1 MFEDL
6 AKKSASWLSGE
17 GNNPEIVL
25 SSRVRLARNIT
36 TFPFPPV
43 ADTDTREKVLSYIQ
57 SAITKTGDLNQG
69 SFYTSV
75 ELSDLDLNFLMER
88 HLISPEFLKGQSSR
102 GLFVGKDEAIS
113 IMINEED
120 HLRIQAIRSGL
131 DIESSWEIAN
141 KTDDQL
147 AHSLEF
153 DYDSSFGYLTSCPT
167 NVGTGMRASVLV
179 HLPGLVLTREIQ
191 KVVSRISKVGLTVR
205 GFYGEGTDV
214 LGNLFQISNQATLG
228 RSEEDIIGDLERVTE
243 QIIEYEQN
251 SRITLQKDARD
262 QIEDKI
268 WRAFGILTHARVLT
282 SSEVMNLLSAIRLGI
297 GMKTLTHPSLGLIN
311 ELLIISQP
319 AHLQKFYGREMNSN
333 ERDMV
338 RAELIRS
345 KLNGSH

>member
-6 AKKSASWLSGE
+6 AKRSASWLSGQ
-17 GNNPEIVL
+17 GKSPEIVL
-25 SSRVRLARNIT
+25 SSRVRLARNIA

-43 ADTDTREKVLSYIQ
+43 ADTDTREKVLSYVE
-57 SAITKTGDLNQG
+57 SAIDKTGHLKEG
-69 SFYTSV
+69 SFCTSG
-75 ELSDLDLNFLMER
+75 ELTDLDMSFLMER

-102 GLFVGKDEAIS
+102 GLFVGKNESVS
-113 IMINEED
+113 IMVNEED

-131 DIESSWEIAN
+131 DIKSSWQMAN

-147 AHSLEF
+147 THSLEF
-153 DYDSSFGYLTSCPT
+153 DYDPSFGYLTSCPT

-191 KVVSRISKVGLTVR
+191 KVVGRISKVGLTVR

-214 LGNLFQISNQATLG
+214 LGNLFQISNQTTLG
-228 RSEEDIIGDLERVTE
+228 RSEEDIIGDLERVTQ

-251 SRITLQKDARD
+251 SRTTLYKDAKE

-268 WRAFGILTHARVLT
+268 WRSLGLLTHARVLT
-282 SSEVMNLLSAIRLGI
+282 SSEVMNLLSALRLGI
-297 GMKTLTHPSLGLIN
+297 GMKTLARPSLGLIN
-311 ELLIISQP
+311 ELLLLSQP

-333 ERDMV
+333 ERDSV

-345 KLNGSH
+345 KLNIEI